1 MERYPI
7 FGVEL
12 NEYGEKATAI
22 CQSREGNIYACW
34 GRCIFGYNVFK
45 KEKKVLKSYGDKT
58 EVLYLTCSP
67 KNVLFAL
74 IKTEEDVGD

>member
-1 MERYPI
+1 M
-7 FGVEL
+7 
-12 NEYGEKATAI
+12 
-22 CQSREGNIYACW
+22 
-34 GRCIFGYNVFK
+34 
-45 KEKKVLKSYGDKT
+45 LKSYGDKT